1 MKTMDRNRAATEAP
15 HNIEAEQ
22 SVLGALL
29 LDNDAIDRAGDLRAE
44 HFYRGEHRLIYSEL
58 LAQISAGK
66 SCDVISLTDLLRDRI
81 ADCLPYLNALAQNT
95 PYSANIARYAAIV
108 RDRAIKRGL
117 IALGHEV
124 ADQAAS
130 SRQDAALL
138 LDQASSKLEQLA
150 VARIRQE
157 PVKAGADLYHHIEE
171 LERRREGGSR
181 AISTGFAGVDDKLS
195 GGLRG
200 GELVVLAA
208 RPKMGKTAFALN
220 LACHIAHS
228 HSVLVLSMEMPR
240 MQLHDRNLASIGR
253 IPLAHLLQPNAMTDG
268 DWNNLTAAIAKIDAM
283 QLYLD
288 DQGGLRLLDV
298 RMKAKAVKRRH
309 GLQVLVIDYLQLMEG
324 DGDNRN
330 AQMEGITRGLK
341 ALAKELDI
349 AVILLS
355 QLNRELEKRPNKR
368 PQASDLRDSGAI
380 EQDAD
385 AVIFL
390 YRDEVYNP
398 DSLDRGIC
406 EVDVALCRQ
415 GAPGRAA
422 LTYIGAQTRFDNLP
436 DAAAGWRPRSPA
448 ASAHRQRALAEQL

>member
-1 MKTMDRNRAATEAP
+1 MKPIDYKAAPAAP

-29 LDNDAIDRAGDLRAE
+29 LDNDAIDRIGDLRAE
-44 HFYRGEHRLIYSEL
+44 HFYRGEHRLIFSEL
-58 LAQISAGK
+58 QAQIAAGK
-66 SCDVISLTDLLRDRI
+66 SCDVISLSDLLGERI

-95 PYSANIARYAAIV
+95 PYSAHIARYAAIV

-117 IALGHEV
+117 VALGREV
-124 ADQAAS
+124 ADQAGV
-130 SRQDAALL
+130 SREDAALL
-138 LDQASSKLEQLA
+138 LDRASSKLEQLA
-150 VARIRQE
+150 VARSRQE
-157 PVKAGADLYHHIEE
+157 PVKASADLYHHIEE

-181 AISTGFAGVDDKLS
+181 AISTGFADVDDRLS
-195 GGLRG
+195 GGLRP
-200 GELVVLAA
+200 GELLVLAA

-220 LACHIAHS
+220 LACHVAQE

-240 MQLHDRNLASIGR
+240 MQLHDRNLASLGH
-253 IPLAHLLQPNAMTDG
+253 IPLAHLLQPNAMTAE
-268 DWNNLTAAIAKIDAM
+268 DWNQLTVAIAKVDAM

-298 RMKAKAVKRRH
+298 RMKARGIKRRH

-324 DGDNRN
+324 EGDNRN
-330 AQMEGITRGLK
+330 AQIEGITRGLK
-341 ALAKELDI
+341 ALAKELEI
-349 AVILLS
+349 SIILLS

-422 LTYIGAQTRFDNLP
+422 LAYVGAQTRFDHLP
-436 DAAAGWRPRSPA
+436 NVARDWRPRSPA
-448 ASAHRQRALAEQL
+448 ATTHQQRILAEQL